1 MAETSEEVRLLTAK
15 QYLSSL
21 KMLNIKINHKLQEV
35 EELRALSFSSGGLA
49 ADNER
54 VQTSPSGDGRQIALV
69 NRYVDLEMEINQLI
83 DKYVDRKDKI
93 INEIH
98 QLEDARY
105 LEILFKRYV
114 EFKSLLLVSKE
125 MKYDYSHLR
134 HLHGQA
140 LKDFERR
147 HTNAQRDML

>member
-1 MAETSEEVRLLTAK
+1 MTAK

-21 KMLNIKINHKLQEV
+21 KLLNIKINHKLQEV
-35 EELRALSFSSGGLA
+35 EELRALAFGVGSLA

-105 LEILFKRYV
+105 IEILFKRYV

>member
-1 MAETSEEVRLLTAK
+1 MTAK

-21 KMLNIKINHKLQEV
+21 KLLNIKINHKLQEV
-35 EELRALSFSSGGLA
+35 EELRALSFSTGGLA

-69 NRYVDLEMEINQLI
+69 NRYVDMEMEINQLI

-105 LEILFKRYV
+105 VEILFKRYV
-114 EFKSLLLVSKE
+114 EFKTLTSVAME
-125 MKYDYSHLR
+125 MAYDYSHIR
-134 HLHGQA
+134 RLHARA
-140 LKDFERR
+140 LEDFESRYKMS
-147 HTNAQRDML
+147 DLDVV

>member
-21 KMLNIKINHKLQEV
+21 KMLNIKINHKIQEV
-35 EELRALSFSSGGLA
+35 EELRALSFSTGGLA

-69 NRYVDLEMEINQLI
+69 NRYVDLEAEINRLI

-98 QLEDARY
+98 QLEDTRY
-105 LEILFKRYV
+105 VELLFKHYV
-114 EFKSLLLVSKE
+114 EFKSLTRIAEEIHYTYKWTC
-125 MKYDYSHLR
+125 D
-134 HLHGQA
+134 LHGRA
-140 LKDFERR
+140 LLSFSQSVLNNRNKQD
-147 HTNAQRDML
+147 